1 MDSGFRVLY
10 SSLFQWNLD
19 SRFHSLVGYLS
30 CILDS
35 KALDPG
41 FHITIFPDSGS
52 YKQKFS
58 RFRKP
63 DTLTWGEVQVKYFL
77 TCSRIFN

>member
-1 MDSGFRVLY
+1 MDSGFWVLD

-30 CILDS
+30 SILDS
-35 KALDPG
+35 KALD
-41 FHITIFPDSGS
+41 SGP

-58 RFRKP
+58 RFRNP
-63 DTLTWGEVQVKYFL
+63 DTLTWGEVQVKHFL